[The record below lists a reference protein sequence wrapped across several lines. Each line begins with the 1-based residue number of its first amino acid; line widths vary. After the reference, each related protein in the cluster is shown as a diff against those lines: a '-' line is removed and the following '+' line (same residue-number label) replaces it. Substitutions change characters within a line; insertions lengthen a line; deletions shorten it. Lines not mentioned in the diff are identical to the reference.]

1 MTYEEALAFI
11 HGTYKFGSKLGLEN
25 IKLLLEKLG
34 SPEKSLKFIHVAGT
48 NGKGSTCAFIQSVLI
63 EAGYSTGLYTSPFIE
78 TFNERI
84 RVNHT
89 LITSDELAQLTFK
102 VKLKVDEMVCE
113 GHQHPTEFEVVTAI
127 AMLYYQM
134 KQCDVVVLEVGLG
147 GRLDATNVIET
158 PLVSVI
164 TPLDYDHMEYLGH
177 TLSAI
182 AGEKAGII
190 KAGGTTV
197 TYPQADEAQE
207 VIRTVCYSQKN
218 ALVEVSFKD
227 LEILSVEFG
236 SLHFNYQE
244 TSYEI
249 GLFAPYQAENAVVA
263 IEVLKV
269 LKDVHRFSLTDEH
282 IASGLKKAK
291 WIGRL
296 EIVSD
301 NPFIIIDGAHNMH
314 GIRGL
319 AKSIDVLGKAYRL
332 VGIVGILKDK
342 DVEGMINVISPY
354 LDQVIT
360 TKPDNPRAMSAED
373 LATYFDASKVIG
385 HYESIKEAVD
395 KVYDLVPI
403 ADRPTLYLGFG
414 SLYMIGDIR
423 SHVQRRMSTSQ
434 K

>member
-25 IKLLLEKLG
+25 IKVLLEKLG
-34 SPEKSLKFIHVAGT
+34 SPEKTLKFVHVAGT
-48 NGKGSTCAFIQSVLI
+48 NGKGSTCAFIQSVLM
-63 EAGYSTGLYTSPFIE
+63 EAGYLTGLYTSPFIE

-102 VKLKVDEMVCE
+102 VKLMVEDMVAE

-177 TLSAI
+177 TLTAI

-190 KAGGTTV
+190 KIGGNTV
-197 TYPQADEAQE
+197 TYPQAEEAQA
-207 VIRTVCYSQKN
+207 VIRSVCQSQKN
-218 ALVEVSFKD
+218 ALVEVSFKE
-227 LEILSVEFG
+227 LEIQSVAFG
-236 SLHFNYQE
+236 SPHFKYQGMPC
-244 TSYEI
+244 EI

-263 IEVLKV
+263 IEVLKI
-269 LKDVHRFSLTDEH
+269 LREKHQFSLTDEH
-282 IASGLKKAK
+282 IALGLKKAK

-296 EIVSD
+296 EIVSEK
-301 NPFIIIDGAHNMH
+301 PFIIIDGAHNMH

-319 AKSIDVLGKAYRL
+319 AKSLDVLGDNYRI

-342 DVEGMINVISPY
+342 EVDGMIEVISPY
-354 LDQVIT
+354 LDQIIT
-360 TKPDNPRAMSAED
+360 TKPDNPRAMSAET
-373 LATYFDASKVIG
+373 LATHFNASKVLG
-385 HYESIKEAVD
+385 HYESIKEAVEKIYELD
-395 KVYDLVPI
+395 
-403 ADRPTLYLGFG
+403 AMAETPTLYLGFG
-414 SLYMIGDIR
+414 SLYMIGEIR
-423 SHVQRRMSTSQ
+423 SRAQRHTT
-434 K
+434 

>member
-25 IKLLLEKLG
+25 IKVLLEKLG
-34 SPEKSLKFIHVAGT
+34 SPEKTLKFVHVAGT
-48 NGKGSTCAFIQSVLI
+48 NGKGSTCAFIQSVLM
-63 EAGYSTGLYTSPFIE
+63 EAGYTTGLYTSPFIE

-102 VKLKVDEMVCE
+102 VKLMVEEMVAE

-177 TLSAI
+177 TLTAI

-190 KAGGTTV
+190 KIGGNTV
-197 TYPQADEAQE
+197 TYPQAEEAQA
-207 VIRTVCYSQKN
+207 VIRSVCQSQKN

-227 LEILSVEFG
+227 LEIQSVEFG
-236 SLHFNYQE
+236 SLHFKYQGMP
-244 TSYEI
+244 YEI

-269 LKDVHRFSLTDEH
+269 LREKHQFSLTDEH
-282 IASGLKKAK
+282 IALGLKKAK

-296 EIVSD
+296 EIVSEK
-301 NPFIIIDGAHNMH
+301 PFIIIDGAHNMH

-319 AKSIDVLGKAYRL
+319 AKSLDVLGDNYRI

-342 DVEGMINVISPY
+342 EVDGMIEVISPY
-354 LDQVIT
+354 LDQIIT
-360 TKPDNPRAMSAED
+360 TKPDNPRAMSAET
-373 LATYFDASKVIG
+373 LATHFNASKVLG
-385 HYESIKEAVD
+385 HYESIKEAVEKIYELD
-395 KVYDLVPI
+395 
-403 ADRPTLYLGFG
+403 AMAETPTLYLGFG
-414 SLYMIGDIR
+414 SLYMIGEIR
-423 SHVQRRMSTSQ
+423 SRAQRHTT
-434 K
+434 

>member
-25 IKLLLEKLG
+25 IKMLLEKLG
-34 SPEKSLKFIHVAGT
+34 SPEKSLKFVHVAGT
-48 NGKGSTCAFIQSVLI
+48 NGKGSTCALIQSVLI
-63 EAGYSTGLYTSPFIE
+63 EAGYCTGLYTSPFIE

-102 VKLKVDEMVCE
+102 VKLKVEEMVRE

-147 GRLDATNVIET
+147 GRLDATNAIEI

-190 KAGGTTV
+190 KTGGTTV
-197 TYPQADEAQE
+197 TYPQTEEAQE
-207 VIRTVCYSQKN
+207 VIRTVCQSQKN

-236 SLHFNYQE
+236 SLRFKYQG
-244 TSYEI
+244 SPYEI

-263 IEVLKV
+263 IEVLKI
-269 LKDVHRFSLTDEH
+269 LRNVHHFSLTDEQ
-282 IASGLKKAK
+282 IALGLKKAK

-296 EIVSD
+296 EIVSEK
-301 NPFIIIDGAHNMH
+301 PFIIIDGAHNMH

-319 AKSIDVLGKAYRL
+319 AKSLDALGKSFRV
-332 VGIVGILKDK
+332 VGLVGILKDK
-342 DVEGMINVISPY
+342 DVSGMIDVISPY
-354 LDQVIT
+354 LDRVIT
-360 TKPDNPRAMSAED
+360 TRPDNPRAMSAET
-373 LATYFDASKVIG
+373 LATYFEASKVVG
-385 HYESIKEAVD
+385 HYESIKEAVE
-395 KVYDLVPI
+395 KVYEIDAI
-403 ADRPTLYLGFG
+403 AETSTLYLGFG

-423 SHVQRRMSTSQ
+423 RHAQRNTAIS
-434 K
+434 

>member
-25 IKLLLEKLG
+25 IKVLLEKLG
-34 SPEKSLKFIHVAGT
+34 SPEKTLKFVHVAGT
-48 NGKGSTCAFIQSVLI
+48 NGKGSTCAFIQSVLM
-63 EAGYSTGLYTSPFIE
+63 EAGYLTGLYTSPFIE

-102 VKLKVDEMVCE
+102 VKLMVEEMVAE

-177 TLSAI
+177 TLTAI

-190 KAGGTTV
+190 KIGGKTV
-197 TYPQADEAQE
+197 TYPQTEEAQA
-207 VIRTVCYSQKN
+207 VIRSVCQSQKN

-227 LEILSVEFG
+227 LEIQSVEFG
-236 SLHFNYQE
+236 SLNFKYQGMP
-244 TSYEI
+244 YEI

-269 LKDVHRFSLTDEH
+269 LREKHQFSLTEEH
-282 IASGLKKAK
+282 IALGLKRAK

-296 EIVSD
+296 EIVSEK
-301 NPFIIIDGAHNMH
+301 PFIIIDGAHNMH

-319 AKSIDVLGKAYRL
+319 AKSLDVLGDNYRI

-342 DVEGMINVISPY
+342 EVDGMIEVISPY
-354 LDQVIT
+354 LDQIIS
-360 TKPDNPRAMSAED
+360 TKPDNPRAMSAET
-373 LATYFDASKVIG
+373 LATHFEASKVLG
-385 HYESIKEAVD
+385 HYESIKEAVEKIYELD
-395 KVYDLVPI
+395 
-403 ADRPTLYLGFG
+403 AMAETPTLYLGFG
-414 SLYMIGDIR
+414 SLYMIGEIR
-423 SHVQRRMSTSQ
+423 SRAQRHTT
-434 K
+434 

>member
-25 IKLLLEKLG
+25 IKVLLEKLG
-34 SPEKSLKFIHVAGT
+34 SPEKTLKFVHVAGT
-48 NGKGSTCAFIQSVLI
+48 NGKGSTCAFIQSVLM
-63 EAGYSTGLYTSPFIE
+63 EAGYLTGLYTSPFIE

-102 VKLKVDEMVCE
+102 VKLMVEEMVAE

-177 TLSAI
+177 TLTAI

-190 KAGGTTV
+190 KIGGKTV
-197 TYPQADEAQE
+197 TYPQTEEAQA
-207 VIRTVCYSQKN
+207 VIRSVCQSQKN
-218 ALVEVSFKD
+218 ALVEVSFKE
-227 LEILSVEFG
+227 LEIQSVAFG
-236 SLHFNYQE
+236 SLHFKYQGMP
-244 TSYEI
+244 YEI

-263 IEVLKV
+263 IEVLKI
-269 LKDVHRFSLTDEH
+269 LREKHQFSLTDEH
-282 IASGLKKAK
+282 IALGLKRAK

-296 EIVSD
+296 EIVSEK
-301 NPFIIIDGAHNMH
+301 PFIIIDGAHNMH

-319 AKSIDVLGKAYRL
+319 AKSIDVLGNDYRI

-342 DVEGMINVISPY
+342 EVDGMIEVISPY

-360 TKPDNPRAMSAED
+360 TKPDNPRAMSAET
-373 LATYFDASKVIG
+373 LATHFEASKVLG
-385 HYESIKEAVD
+385 HYESIKEAVEKIYELD
-395 KVYDLVPI
+395 
-403 ADRPTLYLGFG
+403 AMAETPTLYLGFG
-414 SLYMIGDIR
+414 SLYMIGEIR
-423 SHVQRRMSTSQ
+423 SHAQRHTI
-434 K
+434 

>member
-25 IKLLLEKLG
+25 IKVLLEKLG
-34 SPEKSLKFIHVAGT
+34 SPEKTLKFVHVAGT
-48 NGKGSTCAFIQSVLI
+48 NGKGSTCAFIQSVLM
-63 EAGYSTGLYTSPFIE
+63 EAGYLTGLYTSPFIE

-102 VKLKVDEMVCE
+102 VKLMVEEMVAE

-177 TLSAI
+177 TLTAI

-190 KAGGTTV
+190 KIGGKTV
-197 TYPQADEAQE
+197 TYPQTEEAQA
-207 VIRTVCYSQKN
+207 VIRSVCQSQKN
-218 ALVEVSFKD
+218 ALVEVSFKE
-227 LEILSVEFG
+227 LEIQSVAFG
-236 SLHFNYQE
+236 SLHFKYQGMP
-244 TSYEI
+244 YEI

-263 IEVLKV
+263 IEVLKI
-269 LKDVHRFSLTDEH
+269 LREKHQFSLTDEH
-282 IASGLKKAK
+282 IALGLKRAK

-296 EIVSD
+296 EIVSEK
-301 NPFIIIDGAHNMH
+301 PFIIIDGAHNMH

-319 AKSIDVLGKAYRL
+319 AKSIDVLGNDYRI

-342 DVEGMINVISPY
+342 EVDGMIEVISPY

-360 TKPDNPRAMSAED
+360 TKPDNPRAMSAET
-373 LATYFDASKVIG
+373 LATHFEASKVLG
-385 HYESIKEAVD
+385 HYESIKEAVEKIYELD
-395 KVYDLVPI
+395 AI
-403 ADRPTLYLGFG
+403 AETPTLYLGFG
-414 SLYMIGDIR
+414 SLYMIGEIR
-423 SHVQRRMSTSQ
+423 SHAQRHTI
-434 K
+434 

>member
-25 IKLLLEKLG
+25 IKVLLEKLG
-34 SPEKSLKFIHVAGT
+34 SPEKTLKFVHVAGT
-48 NGKGSTCAFIQSVLI
+48 NGKGSTCAFIQSVLM
-63 EAGYSTGLYTSPFIE
+63 EAGYLTGLYTSPFIE

-102 VKLKVDEMVCE
+102 VKLMVEEMVAE

-177 TLSAI
+177 TLTAI

-190 KAGGTTV
+190 KIGGKTV
-197 TYPQADEAQE
+197 TYPQTEEAQA
-207 VIRTVCYSQKN
+207 VIRSVCQSQKN
-218 ALVEVSFKD
+218 ALVEVSFKE
-227 LEILSVEFG
+227 LEIQSVAFG
-236 SLHFNYQE
+236 SLHFKYQGMP
-244 TSYEI
+244 YEI

-269 LKDVHRFSLTDEH
+269 LREKHQFSLTDEH
-282 IASGLKKAK
+282 IALGLKKAK

-296 EIVSD
+296 EIVSEK
-301 NPFIIIDGAHNMH
+301 PFIIIDGAHNMH

-319 AKSIDVLGKAYRL
+319 AKSLDVLGDNYRI

-342 DVEGMINVISPY
+342 EVDGMIEVISPY

-360 TKPDNPRAMSAED
+360 TKPDNPRAMSAET
-373 LATYFDASKVIG
+373 LATHFEASKVLG
-385 HYESIKEAVD
+385 HYESIKEAVEKIYELD
-395 KVYDLVPI
+395 
-403 ADRPTLYLGFG
+403 AMAETPTLYLGFG
-414 SLYMIGDIR
+414 SLYMIGEIR
-423 SHVQRRMSTSQ
+423 SRAQRHTT
-434 K
+434 

>member
-11 HGTYKFGSKLGLEN
+11 PGTYKFGSKLGLEN
-25 IKLLLEKLG
+25 IKMLLEKLG
-34 SPEKSLKFIHVAGT
+34 SPEKTLKFVHVAGT

-63 EAGYSTGLYTSPFIE
+63 EAGYCTGLYTSPFIE

-102 VKLKVDEMVCE
+102 VKLKVEEMVRE

-177 TLSAI
+177 TLTAI

-197 TYPQADEAQE
+197 AYPQAEEAQK
-207 VIRTVCYSQKN
+207 VIQAVCQNQNN
-218 ALVEVSFKD
+218 ALVEVNFED
-227 LEILSVEFG
+227 LEIQSVEFG
-236 SLHFNYQE
+236 SLHFKYQE
-244 TSYEI
+244 ASYEI

-269 LKDVHRFSLTDEH
+269 LKNVHHFSLTEEQ
-282 IASGLKKAK
+282 IARGLKKAK

-296 EIVSD
+296 EIVSEK
-301 NPFIIIDGAHNMH
+301 PFIIIDGAHNMH
-314 GIRGL
+314 GIKGL
-319 AKSIDVLGKAYRL
+319 AKSIDLLGKAYKI

-342 DVEGMINVISPY
+342 DIEGMIEVISPY
-354 LDQVIT
+354 LDQVMT
-360 TKPDNPRAMSAED
+360 TKPDNPRAMSAEA
-373 LATYFDASKVIG
+373 LATHFDASKVLG
-385 HYESIKEAVD
+385 HYESIKEAVE
-395 KVYDLVPI
+395 KVYALDAI
-403 ADRPTLYLGFG
+403 AETPTLYLGFG
-414 SLYMIGDIR
+414 SLYMIGEIR
-423 SHVQRRMSTSQ
+423 SHAQRHTT
-434 K
+434 